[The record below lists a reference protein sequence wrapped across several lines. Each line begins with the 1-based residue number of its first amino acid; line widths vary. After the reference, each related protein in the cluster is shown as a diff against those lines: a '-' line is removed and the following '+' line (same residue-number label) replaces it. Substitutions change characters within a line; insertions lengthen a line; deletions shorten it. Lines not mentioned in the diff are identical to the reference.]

1 MNQGTRI
8 GSIAESL
15 AKEAGAGR
23 EFRDVEVS
31 SMSQRRRFTAAYK
44 RRVLAE
50 AEACTEPGQ
59 VGAMLRREGLYSS
72 HLTTWRRQREQ
83 GVLEALTPK
92 KRGRKARG
100 LDPLAQ
106 RVAPL
111 ERDHARLSHQL
122 KQAETIIEVQKK
134 VSELLG
140 MSQEGSPP
148 GGSLSWQPRGDE
160 RRTLAPGR
168 LVMRWAFR
176 APATYRHQHA
186 RSERV
191 ARASG
196 RHRRS
201 P

>member
-15 AKEAGAGR
+15 AQEARTGR

-31 SMSQRRRFTAAYK
+31 AVSQRRRLTAAYTC
-44 RRVLAE
+44 RVLAE
-50 AEACTEPGQ
+50 ADACTEPGQ
-59 VGAMLRREGLYSS
+59 VGALWRREGLYSS
-72 HLTTWRRQREQ
+72 HLTTWRRPREH
-83 GVLEALTPK
+83 GMWEALTPN

-111 ERDHARLSHQL
+111 ERDHARLSQQL
-122 KQAETIIEVQKK
+122 KQAETILEVQKK

-140 MSQEGSPP
+140 MSHEGSPP

-160 RRTLAPGR
+160 RRTWAPGR
-168 LVMRWAFR
+168 LVRHWACR
-176 APATYRHQHA
+176 APVTIVTSHA
-186 RSERV
+186 WSERV

-196 RHRRS
+196 RHRRA

>member
-1 MNQGTRI
+1 VTQGTRM
-8 GSIAESL
+8 GSIIESL
-15 AKEAGAGR
+15 AKEVGAGR

-31 SMSQRRRFTAAYK
+31 SMSQRRRFTVAYK

-50 AEACTEPGQ
+50 ADACTEPGQ

-106 RVAPL
+106 RVAQL
-111 ERDHARLSHQL
+111 ERDNARLSHQL

-140 MSQEGSPP
+140 MSREGNPP
-148 GGSLSWQPRGDE
+148 GGSLSWQPRGD
-160 RRTLAPGR
+160 
-168 LVMRWAFR
+168 
-176 APATYRHQHA
+176 
-186 RSERV
+186 
-191 ARASG
+191 
-196 RHRRS
+196 
-201 P
+201 